1 MNESSRPQIALWNPL
16 WTIIWSFLFTP
27 IFGAFLQR
35 TNWSDMG
42 EADET
47 STCGLW
53 VFLGFVYMGGYLFAE
68 PWLPESEFSEF
79 YFFGSYLI
87 VYILWIV
94 TSGWKQVKAVK
105 ERYGDDYHHKLWGKP
120 IMLGAAGLLLWMAI
134 SLTYIIG
141 LLASGIIS
149 ADIVKP

>member
-1 MNESSRPQIALWNPL
+1 MNKSSHLPIALWNPL

-94 TSGWKQVKAVK
+94 TSG
-105 ERYGDDYHHKLWGKP
+105 
-120 IMLGAAGLLLWMAI
+120 
-134 SLTYIIG
+134 SLTLRRLKQKRPRSRALSI
-141 LLASGIIS
+141 LMRFSVFEKNLRLRKSASRKQEIC
-149 ADIVKP
+149 